1 MSVTSSMQYS
11 LRQPAAQGRSFAY
24 QIKATNGTEHTG
36 TRSQVVQLDIP
47 CGRPGSFLDQSQTFI
62 QFTVKAKHSGTV
74 HVDSHA
80 SCFIHRLE
88 IFHGS
93 NLLESIDN
101 YNVLYNMMLDAQVGG
116 DQRNGHLS
124 VSQGCAEGGGVAIS
138 ATHTD
143 YPTFLAATTGK
154 TLMVGGAIPLR
165 GGMAMTSEKEYEFAI
180 PLSLS
185 GLLSPLCPKYLP
197 LMAMGAS
204 DLRIQITLE
213 DPKVA
218 MVCSEATATYTV
230 KNMTLNANFLE
241 FPPDVGAS
249 IMASGL
255 QAGNG
260 SLRMSTES
268 YRGYETTMN
277 AGNNGGSFLIPA
289 RFSSLTSLYATLRY
303 TDDASGTTQDANSIS
318 GRQNPLVTSYQFRVG
333 SELVPSAP
341 VRGNEQSIL
350 ELMKTFNS
358 VSNIMHKSCITKA
371 TYAGS
376 DVKIGGTYMIG
387 CELSSMPNKSDVLDS
402 GINTISQNVHLE
414 MVCTNTAAHVVN
426 TFAKYDAALVITDG
440 VASIVY

>member
-11 LRQPAAQGRSFAY
+11 LRSPAAQGRSFAY

-47 CGRPGSFLDQSQTFI
+47 CGRPGSFLDQSQTFL
-62 QFTVKAKHSGTV
+62 QFEVEPKFTGTAS
-74 HVDSHA
+74 VDSHA

-124 VSQGCAEGGGVAIS
+124 VSQGCAEGTGFAFDSSTYGSYNDFKAAANGKILMEGG
-138 ATHTD
+138 T
-143 YPTFLAATTGK
+143 
-154 TLMVGGAIPLR
+154 IPLR
-165 GGMAMTSEKEYEFAI
+165 GGMSLTTTKKYKFAI

-213 DPKVA
+213 DPMVA
-218 MVCSEATATYTV
+218 MVASATGGSYV
-230 KNMTLNANFLE
+230 IRDMTLNANFLE

-260 SLRMSTES
+260 SLRLSTES
-268 YRGYETTMN
+268 YRGYEVTMN
-277 AGNNGGSFLIPA
+277 INNDGGSFLIPA
-289 RFSSLTSLYATLRY
+289 RFSSLTTLYATLRRQ
-303 TDDASGTTQDANSIS
+303 TDAQGAVDTHSIS
-318 GRQNPLVTSYQFRVG
+318 SRQNPDVEEYQFRVG

-341 VRGNEQSIL
+341 VRGNAQSIL

-358 VSNIMHKSCITKA
+358 VSNIMHKSCITKG
-371 TYAGS
+371 TYS
-376 DVKIGGTYMIG
+376 SKEDKTGGTYMIG

-414 MVCTNTAAHVVN
+414 MKCKNSVAHVVN